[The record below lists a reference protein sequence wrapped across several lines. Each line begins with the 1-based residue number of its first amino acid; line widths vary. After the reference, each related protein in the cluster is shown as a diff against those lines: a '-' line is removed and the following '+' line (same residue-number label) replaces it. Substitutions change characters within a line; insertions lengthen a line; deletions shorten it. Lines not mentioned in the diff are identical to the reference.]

1 MFKATYLVRFDD
13 ICPTMDWESW
23 EKIEKVLILLNIK
36 PLLAVV
42 PDNQDEKLMFGRENE
57 KFWSRVRKWQELGWS
72 IAIHGYQHSY
82 KTKDPGLMNLNNYSE
97 FSGLS
102 FETQNDYLKKA
113 LAIFKDNTVD
123 PDLWIAPAHSFDE
136 VTLKILHG
144 HGIKIISD
152 GFYFRPVERLNMI
165 WIPQQLWKFRRFPF
179 GVWTVCFH
187 INNSTPMQL
196 KKIISDLHTFKYK
209 ISMLD
214 DVIKNN
220 VIANQAIADSIF
232 SFLWWVMLKLKIFLK
247 K

>member
-1 MFKATYLVRFDD
+1 
-13 ICPTMDWESW
+13 MD
-23 EKIEKVLILLNIK
+23 
-36 PLLAVV
+36 
-42 PDNQDEKLMFGRENE
+42 R
-57 KFWSRVRKWQELGWS
+57 
-72 IAIHGYQHSY
+72 
-82 KTKDPGLMNLNNYSE
+82 
-97 FSGLS
+97 
-102 FETQNDYLKKA
+102 
-113 LAIFKDNTVD
+113 
-123 PDLWIAPAHSFDE
+123 PAHSFDE